1 MPLLLDFQSCAE
13 VDSMLLDEVFD
24 AGGLDPATQRDR
36 VFRLLDRMERVSRP
50 QRGAHRVFAVL
61 GRLSGCSW
69 LEGPLDILVNDL
81 AEQTEIEV
89 RVDGRNCLVE
99 LRTLTLRAPYSELSG
114 WVAEHPYDIAPLGV
128 YGPPKDAQFRL
139 RSDLHSIRPPV
150 R

>member
-13 VDSMLLDEVFD
+13 VDSMLLDEVFG

-61 GRLSGCSW
+61 GRLAGCAW
-69 LEGPLDILVNDL
+69 LEGPLDVLVNDL
-81 AEQTEIEV
+81 SEQTELEL

-99 LRTLTLRAPYSELSG
+99 LRTLLFGAPYAELAA
-114 WVAEHPYDIAPLGV
+114 WVAEHPYELAPLGV
-128 YGPPKDAQFRL
+128 YGPPGEAQFRL
-139 RSDLHSIRPPV
+139 RSDARSIRPAA